1 LTDRTPGDS
10 GIGKILRLKSGP
22 SEQWIDCDEN
32 LKKGEAAEK
41 VTDVGYCLK
50 RL

>member
-1 LTDRTPGDS
+1 LTDRAPGDS
-10 GIGKILRLKSGP
+10 GIGKILCLKSGL
-22 SEQWIDCDEN
+22 SEQWIDCIEN

-41 VTDVGYCLK
+41 VAEMGGFLK